1 MKINNKLLFLISSF
15 VVITILFIH
24 VESILALFLPQSEV
38 WIHIR
43 EFLLVEYIRN
53 TLGVVAVTMLFSAVI
68 GTILAFIVSC
78 YDFPFRK
85 TISRLLYL
93 PLAIPPYIGAYAYVS
108 MLQPNGYLFN
118 LFELI
123 GVRTRVDS
131 FWTSVLVFTAFLF
144 PYVYISVKGFISSGM
159 SSYIENARVLG
170 KSESKIFLLVILP
183 IAKTAII
190 TGAIF
195 TGLEVLGDFGAV
207 NYLGLH
213 TLSTAIFTSW
223 FAFSD
228 LDSAL
233 RLSGMVII
241 PVFVLLFIR
250 GLLLRFRYQAATTS
264 RSLPATKKKL
274 GTKGMVLAYLL
285 LAGVMLMSL
294 FLPLLRLITW
304 TFMAFGNVRW
314 PQMGLIISTS
324 IVYSLLAT
332 AIILV
337 IAVVMA
343 TYTRTGPKYLSEFY
357 GRVTLISYALP
368 GPVVAIVVLFFMI
381 NLSNWF
387 HFSLATTGLM
397 LLVGYVVRYLGIA
410 YESLE
415 NGYKK
420 LGMKHHQVARTLGK
434 GYYKTLLTVDI
445 PMLKPFIVSG
455 AALVFIDLIREL
467 PLTLALRPFN
477 FHTLATQTF
486 QFVNNEMLPESAI
499 PSLIIVTISMVLTS
513 LLFLQRKSTG

>member
-1 MKINNKLLFLISSF
+1 M
-15 VVITILFIH
+15 IH
-24 VESILALFLPQSEV
+24 LESLLALFSPQSEV

-43 EFLLVEYIRN
+43 EFLLVDYIRN
-53 TLGVVAVTMLFSAVI
+53 TLGVVAVTMLLSGIV
-68 GTILAFIVSC
+68 GTLLAFVVSC
-78 YDFPFRK
+78 YEFPLRNI
-85 TISRLLYL
+85 ISKLLYL
-93 PLAIPPYIGAYAYVS
+93 PLAIPPYIGAYVYVS
-108 MLQPNGYLFN
+108 MLQPNGYLSN
-118 LFELI
+118 LFGI
-123 GVRTRVDS
+123 FGITTRVNS
-131 FWTSVLVFTAFLF
+131 FWTAVLVFTAFLF
-144 PYVYISVKGFISSGM
+144 PYVYLSVKGFISSGM
-159 SSYIENARVLG
+159 SSYIENSRVLG
-170 KSESKIFLLVILP
+170 KSESKMFFLVILP

-190 TGAIF
+190 TGSIF

-264 RSLPATKKKL
+264 KSLPATRKRL
-274 GTKGMVLAYLL
+274 SAKGMIFAYLL
-285 LAGVMLMSL
+285 FGSVMLMSL
-294 FLPLLRLITW
+294 FLPILRLITW
-304 TFMAFGNVRW
+304 ATMSFGNIRW
-314 PQMGLIISTS
+314 PQMGEISATS
-324 IVYSLLAT
+324 IIYSLLAT
-332 AIILV
+332 VTIL
-337 IAVVMA
+337 ILALIMTA
-343 TYTRTGPKYLSEFY
+343 YTRTGHKYLSEFY
-357 GRVTLISYALP
+357 GRITLISYALP

-387 HFSLATTGLM
+387 NFSLTTTAFM
-397 LLVGYVVRYLGIA
+397 LVVGYIIRYLGIA
-410 YESLE
+410 YESIE

-420 LGMKHHQVARTLGK
+420 LGLKHHQVARTLGK

-445 PMLKPFIVSG
+445 PMLKPFIISG

-486 QFVNNEMLPESAI
+486 QFVNNEMLPESAV
-499 PSLIIVTISMVLTS
+499 PSLIIILISMALTS
-513 LLFLQRKSTG
+513 VLFLQRKSGQ